1 MATNIQNFLTVPVT
15 YYDTGKL
22 DAGEIRAL
30 KPREKI
36 YRLSDGRG
44 LYLQVNPNGSKWW
57 RLAYRFAGKQKT
69 ISMGVWPDTNL
80 EQARRAMSEAK
91 ALIREGMDPSAVRQ
105 ASRGAQLDAEQNTFA
120 SVTAAWIARS
130 APEWSEATLVQTQS
144 RLDRNVL
151 PYLGNWPIR
160 ELTAPVILKTV
171 QRIVDRGAV
180 ETARRVMRI
189 IRQICAFA
197 VITGRL
203 DTNPATDL
211 AQALPTVKTKH
222 MPALTTPN
230 EVGGLL
236 RALYAYEGEA
246 TVRAALN
253 LAPLLFVR
261 PGELRGA
268 RWPEIDLDSA
278 VWEIPPERMK
288 MGDPLIVPLAEQ
300 AVEILADLKP
310 LTGRGAFVFPGAR
323 SQTRPISDNTLN
335 AALRRLGY
343 TKDQMTAHGFRAM
356 ARTMLEEQLGFRYEL
371 IEQQLGHVVRDPNG
385 RAYNRTKNLAD
396 RSRMMQAWAD
406 YLERLRD
413 GGGNVAEL
421 RATP

>member
-15 YYDTGKL
+15 YYDSGKL
-22 DAGEIRAL
+22 HTAEIRAL
-30 KPREKI
+30 RPRERAYKV
-36 YRLSDGRG
+36 SDGRG

-69 ISMGVWPDTNL
+69 ISMGVWPETNL
-80 EQARRAMSEAK
+80 EQARRSMSEAK
-91 ALIREGMDPSAVRQ
+91 AVIREGMDPSAVRQ

-120 SVTAAWIARS
+120 NVSAAWIAKMT
-130 APEWSEATLVQTQS
+130 PEWSEATLVQTNS

-151 PYLGNWPIR
+151 PYLGNWPMR

-180 ETARRVMRI
+180 ETARRVLRI

-197 VITGRL
+197 VVTGRL
-203 DTNPATDL
+203 DSNPATDL
-211 AQALPTVKTKH
+211 SQALPTSKARH
-222 MPALTTPN
+222 MPALTTPS

-236 RALYAYEGEA
+236 RALYAYEGDPS
-246 TVRAALN
+246 VRSALN
-253 LAPLLFVR
+253 LAPMVFLR

-268 RWPEIDLDSA
+268 RWREINLDDA
-278 VWEIPPERMK
+278 VWEIPADRMK

-310 LTGRGAFVFPGAR
+310 LTGRGEYVFPGIR
-323 SQTRPISDNTLN
+323 SQTRPISNNTLN
-335 AALRRLGY
+335 AALRRMGF

-356 ARTMLEEQLGFRYEL
+356 ARTMLEEQIGFRYEL
-371 IEQQLGHVVRDPNG
+371 IEQQLGHMVRDPNG
-385 RAYNRTKNLAD
+385 RAYNRTKHLAE
-396 RSRMMQAWAD
+396 RATMMQSWAD
-406 YLERLRD
+406 YLDRLRD

-421 RATP
+421 RAKG